1 MTHENAISFLERNNL
16 EKQFRGLM
24 ADGKNLT
31 LHSDRWSLVFDW
43 IYALRQSTNIDRP
56 EGIETDL
63 TYYWESLI

>member
-43 IYALRQSTNIDRP
+43 IYALRQSMDIERP
-56 EGIETDL
+56 DGIETDL